1 MTQAKPPYWAPYKS
15 YILLYYGKTH
25 PLTSLKSVSFFFPPL
40 LGNKEWSLLNLFP
53 WSQLQSDPLLPWS
66 LVPLLLPFSLHTGV
80 HFLSAIMQWTA
91 PTPPLS
97 WWWGTYNPGYEASLC
112 QLALWT
118 APTVVNTIYF
128 ARAKYAANTLLRWHI
143 SPRATT
149 SAPGHICRGTSGPFH
164 QCQVNRLLFS
174 MAELESWLPHIW
186 PHHLLSLTFFQCCT
200 ELRNQATET
209 CSWLWGGR
217 QDLSCEKLGVKSR
230 SSVPGGWK
238 SLGTWTES
246 SPEGCNLVV
255 LEIFF
260 KCKISSHMG
269 FVCP

>member
-1 MTQAKPPYWAPYKS
+1 MITQAKPPYWAPYKS

-80 HFLSAIMQWTA
+80 HFLSAIMQWTD

-149 SAPGHICRGTSGPFH
+149 SAPGNICRGTSGPFH

-186 PHHLLSLTFFQCCT
+186 PQHSSSVEQNFATKLQRPAHGSEVEGKTLVVKNLEWKADLLSL
-200 ELRNQATET
+200 EAGKV
-209 CSWLWGGR
+209 WA
-217 QDLSCEKLGVKSR
+217 LGLNHHLKAV
-230 SSVPGGWK
+230 
-238 SLGTWTES
+238 T
-246 SPEGCNLVV
+246 
-255 LEIFF
+255 
-260 KCKISSHMG
+260 
-269 FVCP
+269 